1 MICQINNYKLL
12 SVNTNSLIHRKT
24 IRTFFLLLACLLF
37 GLKLSGQPGHLISVY
52 AKMEGN
58 YVLYDRAMDKATGF
72 GTGVEMDIN
81 LPSGLRPFL
90 GIHCNIFPTNAV
102 ATFIN
107 GVELEKKQSLLSV
120 FAGTSYPVFRNFYV
134 SLEAGPAFINSD
146 VYLGIKPGVS
156 YFVDRKQRM
165 SVAVSLTHIFEAD
178 HSDDGSFGYADLGL
192 VFRVF

>member
-1 MICQINNYKLL
+1 M
-12 SVNTNSLIHRKT
+12 RT
-24 IRTFFLLLACLLF
+24 IFLLLACILFSMHLF
-37 GLKLSGQPGHLISVY
+37 GQPDHLISAY

-58 YVLYDRAMDKATGF
+58 YVLYDRAMDKAPGF
-72 GTGVEMDIN
+72 GTGVEMDLN
-81 LPSGLRPFL
+81 LRSGLRPFL
-90 GIHCNIFPTNAV
+90 DIHCNIFPTNAM
-102 ATFIN
+102 ATFID
-107 GVELEKKQSLLSV
+107 GVELEKKKTILSV

-146 VYLGIKPGVS
+146 VYLGIKPGIS

-165 SVAVSLTHIFEAD
+165 SVALSLTHIFEAD